1 MFAASIESWV
11 IVSDSPVMVAYII
24 VFRVSFVEAS
34 VRMRV
39 AISIVY
45 LPVTIVARVWVVR
58 MMITAVMVM
67 VVIFN
72 NVVMIYMVWSVVPAV
87 PVVWVV
93 SPVVWRV
100 PVVPVWVPEPVVYNR
115 TVDVNRLYD
124 VVASVDVFVTDYLNR
139 NVFGFNIFFYINRSN
154 VLVDVFC
161 KNGLYHDVVV
171 AVFHRF
177 NASEVVDVAVAIE
190 VEVRNAYRFVVE
202 FVFEVFNVFRFSEK
216 RCSSLEVEIVCDFFA
231 CCRYRLCHRC
241 DTHPEYQTS

>member
-1 MFAASIESWV
+1 
-11 IVSDSPVMVAYII
+11 MVAYII

-171 AVFHRF
+171 AVFYRL
-177 NASEVVDVAVAIE
+177 NAPEVVNFSVAVE
-190 VEVRNAYRFVVE
+190 VEVRNGYRFVVE
-202 FVFEVFNVFRFSEK
+202 SFLEVFNIF
-216 RCSSLEVEIVCDFFA
+216 
-231 CCRYRLCHRC
+231 
-241 DTHPEYQTS
+241 

>member
-1 MFAASIESWV
+1 
-11 IVSDSPVMVAYII
+11 MVANII
-24 VFRVSFVEAS
+24 VFRVSVVETS

-124 VVASVDVFVTDYLNR
+124 VVAAINVFVADYLNR
-139 NVFGFNIFFYINRSN
+139 NVFGFNIFFYINRCY
-154 VLVDVFC
+154 VLVDVGC
-161 KNGLYHDVVV
+161 ENCLYHDVVI
-171 AVFHRF
+171 AVFYRF
-177 NASEVVDVAVAIE
+177 NAPEVVNFSVAVE
-190 VEVRNAYRFVVE
+190 VEV
-202 FVFEVFNVFRFSEK
+202 
-216 RCSSLEVEIVCDFFA
+216 
-231 CCRYRLCHRC
+231 
-241 DTHPEYQTS
+241 

>member
-1 MFAASIESWV
+1 
-11 IVSDSPVMVAYII
+11 MVAYII

-93 SPVVWRV
+93 APVVWRV
-100 PVVPVWVPEPVVYNR
+100 PVVPVWIPEPVVYYR
-115 TVDVNRLYD
+115 TVDVNRLYYI
-124 VVASVDVFVTDYLNR
+124 VASVYVFVANHLNR
-139 NVFGFNIFFYINRSN
+139 DVFGFNIFFYIYRCY
-154 VLVDVFC
+154 VLVDVGC
-161 KNGLYHDVVV
+161 KNCLYHDVVITI
-171 AVFHRF
+171 FYRF
-177 NASEVVDVAVAIE
+177 NAS
-190 VEVRNAYRFVVE
+190 
-202 FVFEVFNVFRFSEK
+202 
-216 RCSSLEVEIVCDFFA
+216 
-231 CCRYRLCHRC
+231 
-241 DTHPEYQTS
+241 